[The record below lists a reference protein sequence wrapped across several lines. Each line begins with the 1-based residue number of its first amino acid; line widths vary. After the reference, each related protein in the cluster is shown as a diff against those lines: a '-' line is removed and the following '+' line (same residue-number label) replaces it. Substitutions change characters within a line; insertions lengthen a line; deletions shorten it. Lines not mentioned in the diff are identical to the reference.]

1 MVGDSGEGISE
12 EDLSM
17 IFRPFFSTKET
28 GMGLGL
34 TYCREVV
41 EAHGGS
47 IDVSSGKGVGTV
59 ITVRLPIGS
68 EES

>member
-1 MVGDSGEGISE
+1 M
-12 EDLSM
+12 SM

-47 IDVSSGKGVGTV
+47 IEVESEEGVGTV
-59 ITVRLPIGS
+59 VTIWLPLG
-68 EES
+68 EP

>member
-1 MVGDSGEGISE
+1 MDDGEGISE
-12 EDLSM
+12 DDLSQ

-47 IDVSSGKGVGTV
+47 IDVESERGVGTV
-59 ITVRLPIGS
+59 VTVRLPLGDP
-68 EES
+68 